1 MSGSVEEG
9 HVKSFTLHWPALE
22 GEHTYLIKL
31 YNLIGG
37 QKFEEDSRDNG
48 INVTA
53 DSNAGGVEIV
63 SVECPSEV
71 SISGELWCSIVVN
84 NSLSNEIDV
93 TARIRMDG
101 ELIDLG
107 RTLGNTNPTL
117 NIGKDEFRIGVN
129 IDSNLARY
137 EFDYNSFLD
146 FLDSDIITR
155 ENCGHG
161 VSECQI
167 FEWLPTPH
175 DFTIEIY
182 RDNNLLTLKGASVT
196 LVYGNYY
203 EKKFM
208 EYYVVPLASGVT
220 AGVATA
226 LVEGANAG
234 IVAAKVGAVTSI
246 IVKAYNLLKQHLWGV
261 IR

>member
-1 MSGSVEEG
+1 MGGSVAGNSEG
-9 HVKSFTLHWPALE
+9 SFTLHWLAQE
-22 GEHTYLIKL
+22 GEHSYQVKL
-31 YNLIGG
+31 YNFISG
-37 QKFEEDSRDNG
+37 QKFEEDSRGGG
-48 INVTA
+48 ISVTA
-53 DSNAGGVEIV
+53 DSNVEGVEIV

-71 SISGELWCSIVVN
+71 SIPGELWCSIVVN

-129 IDSNLARY
+129 IDSDLARY
-137 EFDYNSFLD
+137 EFNYNSFLD

-175 DFTIEIY
+175 DFTMEIY
-182 RDNNLLTLKGASVT
+182 KNNKFLDSRGTVVT
-196 LVYGNYY
+196 LIYGNYY

-234 IVAAKVGAVTSI
+234 VAAAKVGAVTSI
-246 IVKAYNLLKQHLWGV
+246 IVEVYNLLKQHLGG
-261 IR
+261 